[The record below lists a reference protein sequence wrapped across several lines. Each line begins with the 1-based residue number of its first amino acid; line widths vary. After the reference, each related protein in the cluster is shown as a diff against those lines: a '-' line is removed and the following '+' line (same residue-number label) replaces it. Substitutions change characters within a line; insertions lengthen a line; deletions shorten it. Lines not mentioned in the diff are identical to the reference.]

1 MEDTKNVSNKE
12 DIEDRLENIK
22 KPKKTGWVLTVFG
35 AIWILRSL
43 VFMVLDIYK
52 IALIVSIIISII
64 GGIMVLKDIK
74 PGRLISLL
82 SGILTSILF
91 ICVVYNPAFWFYDF
105 WYGLLNHFIFMFLH
119 IYGFAIF
126 GIPFLLL
133 LIGGILSFK
142 NL

>member
-1 MEDTKNVSNKE
+1 MII
-12 DIEDRLENIK
+12 IEHEKENIK
-22 KPKKTGWVLTVFG
+22 KPKKTGLVLTVFG
-35 AIWILRSL
+35 AIWIFRSL

-91 ICVVYNPAFWFYDF
+91 ICVVYNPTFWFYDF